1 MPLRQPED
9 LSGLTILL
17 VEENE
22 DARQLLDHSL
32 RAEGASV
39 VTANGVAQALQH
51 FQGAA
56 FDVLVSDLNMADGG
70 GYALIQRIR
79 ALPDGAGGFVPAI
92 ALSSASDEG
101 TRRTALRAGFWRFVP
116 KPVDASFLRAEIAT
130 VGRAYRQSNG
140 S

>member
-22 DARQLLDHSL
+22 DARQRLDHSL
-32 RAEGASV
+32 RAEGARV
-39 VTANGVAQALQH
+39 VTANGVAQALAR
-51 FQGAA
+51 FQEAP

-70 GYALIQRIR
+70 GYALIQQIR

-92 ALSSASDEG
+92 AVSSASDEG

-116 KPVDASFLRAEIAT
+116 KPVDPGFLHAEIAT
-130 VGRAYRQSNG
+130 VGRAYKQSNG